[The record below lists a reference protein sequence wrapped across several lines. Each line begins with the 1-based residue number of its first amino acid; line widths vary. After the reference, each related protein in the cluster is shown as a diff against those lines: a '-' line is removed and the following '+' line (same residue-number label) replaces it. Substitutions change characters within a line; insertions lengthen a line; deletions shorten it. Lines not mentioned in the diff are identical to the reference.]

1 MTFDRR
7 RFLEVIGLGGGL
19 SWAGCSG
26 PPEDPPAVPAASLFA
41 KPLAFQ
47 MYTLRY
53 MLAEGVGDIF
63 ERVASAGYTQ
73 IEAVQS
79 TGADGVVV
87 TYDQIADAVKAAG
100 LTPVSSHV
108 SAPVI
113 LGAGEIAAG
122 PKTIEESA
130 EWGAKHGFSWLV
142 MPYVP
147 NDQRGDDR
155 DHYLR
160 LAEKLNRAGEV
171 FKSAGMDFAYHNH
184 AFEFGPVGVSTPM
197 DILLEATDPE
207 LVKIEL
213 DVFWT
218 SIAGL
223 DASGWIRKHP
233 GRAKL
238 LHLKDKAAD
247 APTQFAEGVPA
258 ESFKEVGAGVIDFP
272 AVLSAADADGVA
284 LYVVEQDQT
293 PGDAV
298 DSLAMSAKYLRSVE
312 V

>member
-1 MTFDRR
+1 MSLDRR
-7 RFLEVIGLGGGL
+7 NFIHLAGLGAGL
-19 SWAGCSG
+19 TLAGCSG
-26 PPEDPPAVPAASLFA
+26 APEEAVAPAASRFA
-41 KPLAFQ
+41 EPLAFQ

-53 MLAEGVGDIF
+53 MLAEGIGDIF
-63 ERVASAGYTQ
+63 ERVAAAGYTE

-79 TGADGVVV
+79 TGANGVVV
-87 TYDQIADAVKAAG
+87 AWDDVAEAVKAAG
-100 LTPVSSHV
+100 LTPTSSHV

-122 PKTIEESA
+122 PKTLEESSA
-130 EWGAKHGFSWLV
+130 WGAKHGFSWLV

-147 NDQRGDDR
+147 NDQRGDNR

-160 LAEKLNRAGEV
+160 LAEKLNHAGEV
-171 FKSAGMDFAYHNH
+171 YKAAGMGFAYHNH
-184 AFEFGPVGVSTPM
+184 AFEFGPVGDSTPM

-218 SIAGL
+218 SVAGL
-223 DASGWIRKHP
+223 DPAEWIRTHP
-233 GRAKL
+233 GRARL
-238 LHLKDKAAD
+238 LHLKDKAAG
-247 APTQFAEGVPA
+247 APTQFAEGVAA
-258 ESFKEVGAGVIDFP
+258 ENFKEVGSGVIDFQ
-272 AVLSAADADGVA
+272 AILSAAAADQVE

>member
-1 MTFDRR
+1 MTLNRR
-7 RFLEVIGLGGGL
+7 RFLHVAGVGGGL
-19 SWAGCSG
+19 PWVGCSG
-26 PPEDPPAVPAASLFA
+26 APEEATAPAARLFDR
-41 KPLAFQ
+41 PLAFQ

-53 MLAEGVGDIF
+53 MLANGVGDIF
-63 ERVASAGYTQ
+63 ERVASAGYTE
-73 IEAVQS
+73 IEAVQA
-79 TGADGVVV
+79 TGANN
-87 TYDQIADAVKAAG
+87 IAVAWDDVAEAVKAAG
-100 LTPVSSHV
+100 LKPISSHV

-122 PKTIEESA
+122 PKTLEESA
-130 EWGAKHGFSWLV
+130 EWGAHHGFSWLV

-147 NDQRGDDR
+147 NDQRGDSR
-155 DHYLR
+155 EHYLQ
-160 LAEKLNRAGEV
+160 LAEKLNHAGEV
-171 FKSAGMDFAYHNH
+171 YKAAGMGFAYHNH
-184 AFEFGPVGVSTPM
+184 AFEFGPVGDSTPM

-223 DASGWIRKHP
+223 DPAEWIRAHP
-233 GRAKL
+233 GRARL
-238 LHLKDKAAD
+238 VHLKDKAPG
-247 APTQFAEGVPA
+247 APTQFAESVAA
-258 ESFKEVGAGVIDFP
+258 ESFKEVGSGVIDFRSLL
-272 AVLSAADADGVA
+272 VAAEADGVA
-284 LYVVEQDQT
+284 AYVVEQDQT

>member
-1 MTFDRR
+1 MSLNRR
-7 RFLEVIGLGGGL
+7 SFMHLAGLGAGFSL
-19 SWAGCSG
+19 AGCTEA
-26 PPEDPPAVPAASLFA
+26 PEPAPVPAASLFE

-53 MLAEGVGDIF
+53 MLAEGLGDIF
-63 ERVASAGYTQ
+63 ERVAAAGYTG

-79 TGADGVVV
+79 TGVDGVIVAWDDV
-87 TYDQIADAVKAAG
+87 AEAVKAAG
-100 LTPVSSHV
+100 LTPASSHV
-108 SAPVI
+108 SAAVI
-113 LGAGEIAAG
+113 LEAGQIAAG
-122 PKTIEESA
+122 PKTLEESA

-147 NDQRGDDR
+147 NDQRGDNR

-160 LAEKLNRAGEV
+160 LAKKLNHAGEV
-171 FKSAGMDFAYHNH
+171 YKAAGMGFAYHNH
-184 AFEFGPVGVSTPM
+184 AFEFGPVGDSTPM

-218 SIAGL
+218 SVAGL
-223 DASGWIRKHP
+223 DPAEWIRTHP

-238 LHLKDKAAD
+238 LHLKDKAAG
-247 APTQFAEGVPA
+247 APTQFAEGVAA
-258 ESFKEVGAGVIDFP
+258 ENFKEVGSGVIDFP
-272 AVLSAADADGVA
+272 AVLAAADADNVE
-284 LYVVEQDQT
+284 LYIVEQDQT

>member
-1 MTFDRR
+1 MTWNRR
-7 RFLEVIGLGGGL
+7 RFLHVAGVGGGL
-19 SWAGCSG
+19 SLAGCSAA
-26 PPEDPPAVPAASLFA
+26 PEQAAAPAASLFA

-63 ERVASAGYTQ
+63 ERVAAAGYTE
-73 IEAVQS
+73 IEAVQA
-79 TGADGVVV
+79 TGANGVVV
-87 TYDQIADAVKAAG
+87 TYDQVAEAVKAAG
-100 LTPVSSHV
+100 LKPVSSHV

-122 PKTIEESA
+122 PTTLEESA

-147 NDQRGDDR
+147 NDQRGDSR

-160 LAEKLNRAGEV
+160 LAEKLNRAGEIYQA
-171 FKSAGMDFAYHNH
+171 AGLGFAYHNH
-184 AFEFGPVGVSTPM
+184 AFEFGPVGDSTPI
-197 DILLEATDPE
+197 DVLLEAMDPE

-218 SIAGL
+218 SVAGL
-223 DASGWIRKHP
+223 DPAEWIRTHP

-238 LHLKDKAAD
+238 LHLKDKAAG
-247 APTQFAEGVPA
+247 APTQFAEGVSA
-258 ESFKEVGAGVIDFP
+258 ENFKEVGSGVIDFP
-272 AVLSAADADGVA
+272 ELLSAAEADGVA

-298 DSLAMSAKYLRSVE
+298 DSLAMSAEYLRTVE

>member
-1 MTFDRR
+1 MSLNRR
-7 RFLEVIGLGGGL
+7 SFMHLAGLGAGL
-19 SWAGCSG
+19 SLAGCSG
-26 PPEDPPAVPAASLFA
+26 APEQAPAPTAAQFD

-47 MYTLRY
+47 LYTLRY
-53 MLAEGVGDIF
+53 MLAKGVGDIF
-63 ERVASAGYTQ
+63 ERVAAAGYTE

-79 TGADGVVV
+79 TGVDGVVV
-87 TYDQIADAVKAAG
+87 AWDDVAEAVRAAG
-100 LTPVSSHV
+100 LIPTSSHV

-113 LGAGEIAAG
+113 LGAGQIAAG
-122 PKTIEESA
+122 PKTLEESA

-147 NDQRGDDR
+147 NDQRGDTR

-160 LAEKLNRAGEV
+160 LAEKLNHAAEVYKAAGL
-171 FKSAGMDFAYHNH
+171 GFAYHNH
-184 AFEFGPVGVSTPM
+184 AFEFGPVGNSTPM
-197 DILLEATDPE
+197 DILLEATDPD

-218 SIAGL
+218 SVAGL
-223 DASGWIRKHP
+223 DPAEWIRTHP

-238 LHLKDKAAD
+238 LHLKDKAAG
-247 APTQFAEGVPA
+247 APTQFAEGVAA
-258 ESFKEVGAGVIDFP
+258 EHFKEVGSGVIDFQ
-272 AVLSAADADGVA
+272 AVLSAAAADHA
-284 LYVVEQDQT
+284 ELYVVEQDQT

>member
-1 MTFDRR
+1 MH
-7 RFLEVIGLGGGL
+7 LAGIGAGL
-19 SWAGCSG
+19 SLAGCSEA
-26 PPEDPPAVPAASLFA
+26 PQEAPAPAVSLFA
-41 KPLAFQ
+41 KPLGFQ

-63 ERVASAGYTQ
+63 TRVAAAGYTE

-79 TGADGVVV
+79 TGVDGVVV
-87 TYDQIADAVKAAG
+87 AWDDVAEAVKAAG
-100 LTPVSSHV
+100 LTAASSHV

-122 PKTIEESA
+122 PKTLEESA
-130 EWGAKHGFSWLV
+130 EWGARHGFSWLV

-147 NDQRGDDR
+147 NDQRGDNR

-160 LAEKLNRAGEV
+160 LADKLNHAGEV
-171 FKSAGMDFAYHNH
+171 YKAAGMGFAYHNH
-184 AFEFGPVGVSTPM
+184 AFEFGPVGDSTPM
-197 DILLEATDPE
+197 DILLEATDPD

-218 SIAGL
+218 SVAGL
-223 DASGWIRKHP
+223 DPAEWIRTHP
-233 GRAKL
+233 GRVKL
-238 LHLKDKAAD
+238 LHLKDKGAG
-247 APTQFAEGVPA
+247 APTQFAEGVAA
-258 ESFKEVGAGVIDFP
+258 EYFKEVGSGVIDFP
-272 AVLSAADADGVA
+272 AVLKAAAADNVER
-284 LYVVEQDQT
+284 YIVEQDQT

-298 DSLAMSAKYLRSVE
+298 DSLAISAKYLRTVE